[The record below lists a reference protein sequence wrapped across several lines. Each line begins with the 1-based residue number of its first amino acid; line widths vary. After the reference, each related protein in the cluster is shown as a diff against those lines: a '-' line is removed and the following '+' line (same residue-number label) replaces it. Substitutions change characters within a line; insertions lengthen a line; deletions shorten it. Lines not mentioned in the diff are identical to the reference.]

1 MAQVRLILPNKECCY
16 RLLITTC
23 DKQDKVLFAFLCSGT
38 VNEVLDMIEW
48 TSNEFALQR
57 EGVVG
62 VGNWQDL
69 IARSQLWQDLD
80 EWRLSDSP
88 ITSRGKHAAVALKRI
103 VAETPR
109 DYRIKTDQRQ

>member
-1 MAQVRLILPNKECCY
+1 M
-16 RLLITTC
+16 C
-23 DKQDKVLFAFLCSGT
+23 DKQDKVLFTFLCSGT

-48 TSNEFALQR
+48 TFNEFAIEQ
-57 EGVVG
+57 EGVT
-62 VGNWQDL
+62 GNWQDL

-88 ITSRGKHAAVALKRI
+88 ITSRGKLAAVALKRI

-109 DYRIKTDQRQ
+109 DCRIKNYQRW